1 MATARCGLTGRVGS
15 MISGGEGWGWE
26 ESLLGKV
33 GFVILAETIVENFY
47 ISRSE
52 HFLMRF
58 RSFFVE

>member
-1 MATARCGLTGRVGS
+1 MVWR
-15 MISGGEGWGWE
+15 GGGGGE

-47 ISRSE
+47 SE

-58 RSFFVE
+58 RSFFVEQVSYSA

>member
-1 MATARCGLTGRVGS
+1 MVG
-15 MISGGEGWGWE
+15 GG

-47 ISRSE
+47 ISLSE

-58 RSFFVE
+58 LSFFVE